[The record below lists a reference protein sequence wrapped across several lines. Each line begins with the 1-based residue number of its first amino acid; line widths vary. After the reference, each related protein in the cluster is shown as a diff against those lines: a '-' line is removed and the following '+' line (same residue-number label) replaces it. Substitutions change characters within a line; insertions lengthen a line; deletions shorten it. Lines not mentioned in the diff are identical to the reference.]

1 MSTDPGRVILLA
13 VVTAVVS
20 LLVMES
26 YQTTPWLAHRL
37 MQWSVR
43 LRYTDNPARAKVRG
57 EELTALLGDLPTL
70 FKLPTAGAFLLRAL
84 AYRLAH
90 RRRPARREPRAVRRS
105 LGVRFRTAL
114 VKAGLVVICVGGVI
128 GIEILFGI
136 GIKIAFGGVVG
147 IAFGRLVL
155 FALSVGVWAA
165 IESAVRPPRFPH
177 GLFGGI
183 ACVLILL
190 IPFCS
195 VLYVG
200 PGEASLTALF
210 SGVEFGVATRLT
222 CALVG
227 KFKDVGVIIGVLVN
241 IAGVASSMLADLFA
255 VPVVFSGL
263 GLAAG
268 VLAGFATAVIRR
280 SDPVPTPAV
289 LVDSLSGSDAV
300 NPEPPITIGEP
311 SRHE

>member
-1 MSTDPGRVILLA
+1 MSTDLGRVILLA

-136 GIKIAFGGVVG
+136 GIKIAFGDVVG

-155 FALSVGVWAA
+155 FALSVGVWVA

-183 ACVLILL
+183 AC
-190 IPFCS
+190 FCS

-210 SGVEFGVATRLT
+210 SGVAFGVATRLT

-255 VPVVFSGL
+255 ELPVVFSGL

-268 VLAGFATAVIRR
+268 VLAGFVTAVIRR